1 MRVSK
6 LSIRLAFL
14 SPEKIR
20 SLRPKVVLAP
30 NEKRR
35 HGVDR
40 RDDGQLPQWTPKGLT
55 SLMARVIATRQGR
68 IASRIAEG
76 SRTRSGRLW
85 KGMGDGSGCHC
96 GCRPPTLWGSSR
108 LGGAVMGA
116 LCVAPAYRRRETGWG
131 GRHRPSKPRLYASET
146 FLVLDRSSLS
156 SGSWA
161 PPAHEP
167 PGRSRHCE
175 VAGPTLV
182 EPRHTAAPC
191 A

>member
-35 HGVDR
+35 HGVGR
-40 RDDGQLPQWTPKGLT
+40 RDDGSACRSSGRQRARPR
-55 SLMARVIATRQGR
+55 LMARVIATRQGR

-85 KGMGDGSGCHC
+85 EGH
-96 GCRPPTLWGSSR
+96 
-108 LGGAVMGA
+108 
-116 LCVAPAYRRRETGWG
+116 G
-131 GRHRPSKPRLYASET
+131 GRLRLSLRLPSPDALG
-146 FLVLDRSSLS
+146 LQ
-156 SGSWA
+156 
-161 PPAHEP
+161 
-167 PGRSRHCE
+167 
-175 VAGPTLV
+175 
-182 EPRHTAAPC
+182 
-191 A
+191 